1 MKWVL
6 RILPIVF
13 IIVVFTMTQLR
24 RNEVNK
30 QRSEEVKFSS
40 ESLVIVWTSGE
51 RDVADKMVFMY
62 AFNAKKYE
70 WWQDITLI
78 VWGPSGRLLVQDREL
93 QEKLKQMQDEGVVI
107 KACKGCSDQLGIS
120 DELADL
126 GIEVKYIGKEL
137 TDYIQSQSHV
147 LTF

>member
-1 MKWVL
+1 MKWIL
-6 RILPIVF
+6 RIAAIVVVL
-13 IIVVFTMTQLR
+13 VVFTIAQIR
-24 RNEVNK
+24 RGNINK
-30 QRSEEVKFSS
+30 QQTMVTKSS
-40 ESLVIVWTSGE
+40 SKSLVIVWSSGE

-62 AFNAKKYE
+62 AYNGLKRE
-70 WWQDITLI
+70 WWDDITLI
-78 VWGPSGRLLVQDREL
+78 VWGPSGRLLIQDHDL
-93 QEKLKQMQDEGVVI
+93 QKKLKQMQDEGVVV

-137 TDYIQSQSHV
+137 TDYIQSDSYV